1 MQALKHNHQR
11 LISLTLAKKIIIFL
25 AIVLIFDFLLYP
37 LPTLANQEEL
47 TNPSQEDVT
56 SIGAEQLTEITET
69 EQPDIFLNNLPEN
82 QDLTVK
88 ATSLRLIT
96 AYNSEIG
103 QTDESP
109 CITANGFDLC
119 QHGREDSVAANFLP
133 FGAKVKM
140 PELFGDKVFIVRDR
154 MNQRFNNRIDV
165 WMVSQADAK
174 QFGVRLA
181 KIQVLE

>member
-1 MQALKHNHQR
+1 MQALKQNHQR

-47 TNPSQEDVT
+47 TSPSQKNVILTE
-56 SIGAEQLTEITET
+56 EQLTEITET
-69 EQPDIFLNNLPEN
+69 EQADIFLNNLPEN

-88 ATSLRLIT
+88 TTSHRLVT

-103 QTDESP
+103 QTDKSP